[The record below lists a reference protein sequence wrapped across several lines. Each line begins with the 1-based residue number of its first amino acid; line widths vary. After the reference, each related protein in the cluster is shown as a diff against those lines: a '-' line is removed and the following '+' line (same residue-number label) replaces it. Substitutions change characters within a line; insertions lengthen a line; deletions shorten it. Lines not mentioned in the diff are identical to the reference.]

1 MRTAAALVALIVTLL
16 FLTSAVIQ
24 PWNDPGSIS
33 LTVTRGPEGNNE
45 TVLVNYSISSS
56 RYSDPIRIVL
66 VPLDRYQSL
75 PIYIFSEKD
84 KYSLQDYSRVLGLYD
99 HLRAQTK
106 LSGLQENVELVD
118 HQGALDVLKGG
129 PSVLIIVNSTQDWS
143 DESAAMLTWVENGGL
158 IFGLGAEAL
167 PFVSASAGGTPDQP
181 YRISYEALDYDG
193 GAGIAA
199 SSVATALDFKYQS
212 PRSGM
217 KVDDVE
223 SYGQAIGYLY
233 SREDNVTSAAMI
245 HRGNGSIFL
254 FSDVMEQPFTTSM
267 EDAVSEDLV
276 NILASGLPWE
286 SGPLFSTQINGT
298 NYPLTGSFTTDMAS
312 SNLLSCYAF
321 SISDHQNRKHL
332 LVI

>member
-1 MRTAAALVALIVTLL
+1 MTSVLLAFIISLL

-33 LTVTRGPEGNNE
+33 LTATRGHEGNNE
-45 TVLVNYSISSS
+45 TVIVNYSVSSS
-56 RYSDPIRIVL
+56 QYSDPIRIVL
-66 VPLDRYQSL
+66 VPLERYQSL
-75 PIYIFSEKD
+75 PIYIFSDKD
-84 KYSLQDYSRVLGLYD
+84 KYSLQNYSRVLGLYD
-99 HLRAQTK
+99 HLRAQTQI
-106 LSGLQENVELVD
+106 SGLQENVELID

-143 DESAAMLTWVENGGL
+143 DQTDNMLTWVDNGGL
-158 IFGLGAEAL
+158 IFGLGSQAL
-167 PFVSASAGGTPDQP
+167 PFVTARTNSTPDKP
-181 YRISYEALDYDG
+181 YHISYEALDYDG
-193 GAGIAA
+193 GEGVAA
-199 SSVATALDFKYQS
+199 SSTAAALDFRYQS
-212 PRSGM
+212 PRFGM
-217 KVDDVE
+217 RVDDVE

-233 SREDNVTSAAMI
+233 SREDNLTSAAMI

-267 EDAVSEDLV
+267 EDTVSEDMV

-298 NYPLTGSFTTDMAS
+298 DHRLTGSFTTDVPS

-321 SISDHQNRKHL
+321 SISDHQNRKYL